1 MAVVF
6 VFSLIHQA
14 LACALEHNDSPPGM
28 RKDFSHGLLLCL
40 SRLLSQWHWILGQ
53 NLFKWCFIREQENWK
68 LKSCRAVSRSTW
80 CTFTTSKYLHWPR
93 SAWKP
98 VSRFGN
104 SLHPHP
110 PPRLPPWAAWIT
122 LTSAHPSLRLYSLIT
137 CKQQDSKQ
145 EIILCSFLPFC
156 NHLSSWVKLNP

>member
-68 LKSCRAVSRSTW
+68 LKSCRAVSKSTR
-80 CTFTTSKYLHWPR
+80 CAFTTSKYLHWPR

-98 VSRFGN
+98 VSTYPL
-104 SLHPHP
+104 LHPTSSA
-110 PPRLPPWAAWIT
+110 PRRAHFLRTQPLGTHFTPTHLPGFLREQPE
-122 LTSAHPSLRLYSLIT
+122 SPSLQHT
-137 CKQQDSKQ
+137 PPCA
-145 EIILCSFLPFC
+145 FT
-156 NHLSSWVKLNP
+156 H